1 MIPSILQ
8 INRKPRKKGEAGL
21 PKISIEEAKVTSQG
35 IEGDFNRYRTLRK
48 NSDPDMALLILSDDI
63 INQLN
68 REGWP
73 VLPGDLGENLTLTNI
88 DYSSILPGQNY
99 KIGNIQIMISF
110 ICDPCSYLE
119 VLPYV
124 GEIKLIDFI
133 KTLKN
138 RRGWYARVVRGGQ
151 IFAGDLVKII

>member
-73 VLPGDLGENLTLTNI
+73 FEN
-88 DYSSILPGQNY
+88 G
-99 KIGNIQIMISF
+99 
-110 ICDPCSYLE
+110 
-119 VLPYV
+119 
-124 GEIKLIDFI
+124 
-133 KTLKN
+133 
-138 RRGWYARVVRGGQ
+138 
-151 IFAGDLVKII
+151 

>member
-73 VLPGDLGENLTLTNI
+73 VCPGDLGENLTLTNI